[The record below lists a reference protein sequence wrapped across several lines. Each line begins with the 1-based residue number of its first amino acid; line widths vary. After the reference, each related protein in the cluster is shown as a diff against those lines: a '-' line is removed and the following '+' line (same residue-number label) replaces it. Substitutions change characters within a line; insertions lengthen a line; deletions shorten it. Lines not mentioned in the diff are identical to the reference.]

1 MHHGLQSSGQTARD
15 QSGESAAFE
24 VLAVLPAFNGGGAE
38 RVLLNLTS
46 GLRDRDHKVGLL
58 VFAGGGPFAHLASPN
73 IALHCIG
80 TGSLR
85 NSLLLMARTIWAL
98 RPRVVLSTF
107 GYVNLG
113 LLAIKPL
120 LPRETEVW
128 VREAN
133 LPSISL
139 PNNRYRHLMR
149 LGYWLLYRWADRVI
163 CSSVRMRDELVCDFG
178 VEPARVRVL
187 PNPVDEDA
195 IRRSAGPV
203 VESQRA
209 ERRFVAAGRLTHQK
223 GFDLLLEMFAL
234 PEFGDARLSI
244 LGDGPMSAELARR
257 AFCLGITDRV
267 CFTGFAANPWHYFAG
282 ADAFLLPS
290 RWEGMPNAVL
300 EALAC
305 GVPVIATPESGGI
318 AEIAA
323 VAPPGA
329 VTVVAAGQ
337 PFVEAMRR
345 VVPRD
350 SSLLRP
356 SLLPPRYRLE
366 SVLDSFEQWLDESA

>member
-1 MHHGLQSSGQTARD
+1 M
-15 QSGESAAFE
+15 
-24 VLAVLPAFNGGGAE
+24 LPAFNAGGAE
-38 RVLLNLTS
+38 RVLLNLAS
-46 GLRDRDHKVGLL
+46 GLSDRNHKVGLL
-58 VFAGGGPFAHLASPN
+58 VFAGGGVFGHLASPA
-73 IALHCIG
+73 IAMHCTG

-85 NSLLLMARTIWAL
+85 KSLLPTARMIWAL
-98 RPRVVLSTF
+98 RPHVVLSTF

-120 LPRETEVW
+120 LPRKTEVW

-178 VEPARVRVL
+178 VESARVRVL
-187 PNPVDEDA
+187 PNPVDENA
-195 IRRSAGPV
+195 IRRSAAPV
-203 VESQRA
+203 IGSPRTGTQ
-209 ERRFVAAGRLTHQK
+209 FVAAGRLTHQK
-223 GFDLLLEMFAL
+223 GFDRLLEMFAA
-234 PEFGDARLSI
+234 PQFGDARLTL
-244 LGDGPMSAELARR
+244 LGDGPMSAELARL
-257 AFCLGITDRV
+257 ASSLGIADRV
-267 CFTGFAANPWHYFAG
+267 CFIGFAANPWRHIAG

-318 AEIAA
+318 AEIAE

-329 VTVVAAGQ
+329 VTVVATGQ

-345 VVPRD
+345 VVPGD
-350 SSLLRP
+350 PGLLRP
-356 SLLPPRYRLE
+356 SLLPPQFRLE
-366 SVLDSFEQWLDESA
+366 SVVDRFEQWLGESA

>member
-1 MHHGLQSSGQTARD
+1 M
-15 QSGESAAFE
+15 
-24 VLAVLPAFNGGGAE
+24 LPAFNGGGAE
-38 RVLLNLTS
+38 RVLLNLAS
-46 GLRDRDHKVGLL
+46 GLSDRDHKVGLL
-58 VFAGGGPFAHLASPN
+58 VFAGGGPFAHLASPA
-73 IALHCIG
+73 IALHCLG

-85 NSLLLMARTIWAL
+85 NSLLPMARTIWAL
-98 RPRVVLSTF
+98 RPRVLLSTF

-163 CSSVRMRDELVCDFG
+163 CSSVRMRDELVCNFG
-178 VEPARVRVL
+178 VAPARVRLL

-195 IRRSAGPV
+195 IRRSAAAV
-203 VESQRA
+203 VESQRSG
-209 ERRFVAAGRLTHQK
+209 RRFVAAGRLTHQK
-223 GFDLLLEMFAL
+223 GFDRLLEMFAS
-234 PEFGDARLSI
+234 PQFGDTQLVL
-244 LGDGPMSAELARR
+244 LGDGPMSAELVRLATS
-257 AFCLGITDRV
+257 LGIADRV
-267 CFTGFAANPWHYFAG
+267 CFIGFAADPWRHIAS

-323 VAPPGA
+323 GAPPGA

-345 VVPRD
+345 VVPGD
-350 SSLLRP
+350 TGLLRP

-366 SVLDSFEQWLDESA
+366 SVLDSFEQWLDERA